1 MNDFLHQTMNDFCT
15 FNKNQIIFEIDY
27 VKSIVDRSIK
37 MRSDECRIDLKQ
49 ESNKTLFYC
58 K

>member
-37 MRSDECRIDLKQ
+37 MRSDECRIDQL
-49 ESNKTLFYC
+49 ELNKTLFHC